1 MEPLRLRH
9 IVQLDA
15 YLSIVLQH
23 QDAKLEEERFLK
35 QKAKIEWLEV
45 RDSKLRFF
53 HKSNKEPRTKEDRI
67 DILDAADCEVT
78 GSLVVECFVNHYQ
91 QFLGTNMECVD
102 LDSDGLFLNHVSAAT
117 SLICAVKE
125 FFNNGQLLKE
135 INHTFLA
142 LIPKVATPLK
152 VNDYRP
158 ISCCNV
164 IYKCISKIL
173 TITIIDGLKEVVSDN
188 QSAFI
193 PGRRITDN
201 ILITQELMH
210 NYHRDRGP
218 PRCAFKV
225 DIQKA
230 YDTVDWKFL
239 SNILSL
245 FGFHKKMVKWIMA
258 CVSSASFSLCIN
270 GDIHGYF
277 NGKRGLR
284 QGDPISPYLFT
295 LVMEVL
301 TLIIKRRVRLS
312 DTFRYHNKCDELEL
326 INVCF
331 ADDLF
336 IFIRGEV
343 HSARPIME
351 ALDEFQKASGL
362 VPRIPK
368 ITIYFCNVHN
378 HIKNDILSIMPFCL
392 RRGIGKALR
401 QRGYWSNSL
410 RQLLHYLLWVERN
423 NRVFK
428 NSRRSPEELRDAI
441 IVTVWLKLLS
451 FRFKN
456 TAAVQDILARW
467 KMPSSFRLYS

>member
-1 MEPLRLRH
+1 MLGLFEKINEITFQTTLRGRSLVSSAVYYEVAPQSGIPLRCC
-9 IVQLDA
+9 IFGGVT
-15 YLSIVLQH
+15 
-23 QDAKLEEERFLK
+23 DAKLEEERFLK

-45 RDSKLRFF
+45 RDSNSAFF
-53 HKSNKEPRTKEDRI
+53 HKSIKSQNQRSRI
-67 DILDAADCEVT
+67 DSIRDAADCEVT

-117 SLICAVKE
+117 SLNMVQNVSNEEVKIAMFSIGDDRASGPDGFMSAFFKKSWDLIGNDVCSAAKE

-173 TITIIDGLKEVVSDN
+173 TNRIIDGLKEVVSDN

-193 PGRRITDN
+193 PGRRITNN
-201 ILITQELMH
+201 ILITQEVMH

-230 YDTVDWKFL
+230 YDMVDWKFL
-239 SNILSL
+239 SNILIL

-336 IFIRGEV
+336 IFIRGDV

-351 ALDEFQKASGL
+351 ALD
-362 VPRIPK
+362 
-368 ITIYFCNVHN
+368 
-378 HIKNDILSIMPFCL
+378 
-392 RRGIGKALR
+392 
-401 QRGYWSNSL
+401 
-410 RQLLHYLLWVERN
+410 
-423 NRVFK
+423 
-428 NSRRSPEELRDAI
+428 
-441 IVTVWLKLLS
+441 
-451 FRFKN
+451 
-456 TAAVQDILARW
+456 
-467 KMPSSFRLYS
+467 